1 MKVLTRRILN
11 SARVYQTP
19 RSENSIRSLGVVARP
34 LLVLRDRYACS
45 LAPMSI
51 HIASVSVHA
60 CTDEIVPATQGPVH
74 AGLFYLQ
81 SLTVILND

>member
-1 MKVLTRRILN
+1 
-11 SARVYQTP
+11 
-19 RSENSIRSLGVVARP
+19 
-34 LLVLRDRYACS
+34 
-45 LAPMSI
+45 MSI

-81 SLTVILND
+81 SLTVILNDWSRASSGGAYRGFDF